1 MGDLAA
7 LKSFAVVIMGGLGN
21 FLGAIVGGLLLGVSE
36 SLGAG
41 YISSG
46 YKDAIG
52 FILII
57 LLLLWRPQGLFGKK
71 ELPR

>member
-1 MGDLAA
+1 
-7 LKSFAVVIMGGLGN
+7 
-21 FLGAIVGGLLLGVSE
+21 
-36 SLGAG
+36 LGAG

-57 LLLLWRPQGLFGKK
+57 LLLVWRPQGLFGKK
-71 ELPR
+71 GVPR